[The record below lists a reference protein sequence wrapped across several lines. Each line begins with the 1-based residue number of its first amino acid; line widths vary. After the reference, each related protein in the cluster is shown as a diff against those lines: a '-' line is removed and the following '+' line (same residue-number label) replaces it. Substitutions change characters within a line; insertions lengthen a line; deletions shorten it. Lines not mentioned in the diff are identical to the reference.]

1 MWRLD
6 RSGDA
11 VVSWACAPDLSV
23 VCERMQRDH
32 EITELTVRHVIKL
45 QEWIEIE
52 RALADVERQW

>member
-1 MWRLD
+1 
-6 RSGDA
+6 
-11 VVSWACAPDLSV
+11 
-23 VCERMQRDH
+23 MQRDH